1 MDSKLHQMNS
11 LCFLNLVVL
20 HCMHWGKENI
30 CFYLL
35 LGCHIAI
42 CSQGALCQE
51 VSQSVQVIITPMNIM
66 SIRYIIPLSYYVFH
80 LQVCNVL
87 SHSTDTLVKRAEHG
101 LVFSTML
108 LEIATMMRHD
118 TDDPHQVKF
127 DMRTLFH
134 V

>member
-1 MDSKLHQMNS
+1 MLLESSSITLYA
-11 LCFLNLVVL
+11 L
-20 HCMHWGKENI
+20 GKENI

-51 VSQSVQVIITPMNIM
+51 VSQSVQVIIT
-66 SIRYIIPLSYYVFH
+66 
-80 LQVCNVL
+80 QVCNVF

-118 TDDPHQVKF
+118 TDNPHQVKF